1 MDHLRLL
8 EAHTGVRTTVTLP
21 QAMAIGGS
29 LQRAVTVMSS
39 VLRSRHVRSV
49 TAVPSGGYLCV
60 GQREARAR
68 ERWCVCVWGGGGV
81 TKDWRPRRHP

>member
-60 GQREARAR
+60 GQGEARAR
-68 ERWCVCVWGGGGV
+68 MRKGVWGV
-81 TKDWRPRRHP
+81 TKERRRRRHP